1 MKAVLAVQ
9 ILVQGLVQVDVQD
22 LVLAVLVV
30 LVAQELVQD
39 AQDVQVDVQD
49 AEVLVV
55 MIVGTLVHQ
64 HVVMVVVL
72 AEAIVVQ
79 DVELNVQ

>member
-1 MKAVLAVQ
+1 M
-9 ILVQGLVQVDVQD
+9 DVQD
-22 LVLAVLVV
+22 LVLAVLAV

-49 AEVLVV
+49 VEALVV

-64 HVVMVVVL
+64 HVVMAVVL
-72 AEAIVVQ
+72 VEATVVQ